1 MKPQKFTR
9 EQLGILPPCGAFRT
23 ENGLAAIAK
32 MLGFEI
38 ESASPI
44 PQHELQELFE
54 DAIGVEWID
63 DVQHKDGTWMPYPHY
78 AFPRALPT
86 ELKGVAV

>member
-1 MKPQKFTR
+1 MNIDSIRK
-9 EQLGILPPCGAFRT
+9 QLGIESQSGALRT
-23 ENGLAAIAK
+23 DNGLAAIAK
-32 MLGFEI
+32 MFGFEI

-44 PQHELQELFE
+44 PKHELQELFD

-63 DVQHKDGTWMPYPHY
+63 DVRYKDGTWMPYPHY
-78 AFPRALPT
+78 AVPRALPI